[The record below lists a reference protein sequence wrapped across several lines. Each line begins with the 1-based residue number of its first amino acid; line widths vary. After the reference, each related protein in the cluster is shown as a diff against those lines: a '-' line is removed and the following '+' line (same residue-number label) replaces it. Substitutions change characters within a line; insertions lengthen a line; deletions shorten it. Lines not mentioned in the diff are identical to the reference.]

1 VRRSWLAAALGILIV
16 TLGATGAW
24 FYRRS
29 AQPTPRSVQA
39 APRPL
44 QPIQTEVSFSGKIL
58 PVKIV
63 EVRAPL
69 NGIVDQVLADVGDD
83 VFEGQILAHLKNPR
97 LETSVQNARNETDK
111 LGNRVNE
118 LQSTLLSTRLDASR
132 SRADATRAKMELER
146 AEKAYQHQAALM
158 QEGAT
163 PRLVFEKAEKEYNS
177 QKADLETIEALA
189 AQQEDRV
196 ATLGKELS
204 ASQNLLEKKQ
214 SELEDAGRDIAAAN
228 IVSPADGVIAAR
240 HIQPGEQIN
249 RAQPNLF
256 EIGTNLT
263 DLQVS
268 IVPQNP
274 KMLAGVHKG
283 QAAAIEIAEAP
294 GSIPGTVREIRDAQI
309 LVEFT
314 SPAPII
320 RPGLTAQ
327 VKIKL

>member
-1 VRRSWLAAALGILIV
+1 ML
-16 TLGATGAW
+16 
-24 FYRRS
+24 
-29 AQPTPRSVQA
+29 
-39 APRPL
+39 
-44 QPIQTEVSFSGKIL
+44 TELSFSGKIL
-58 PVKIV
+58 PVKII

-69 NGIVDQVLADVGDD
+69 NGIVDNVLADVGDD
-83 VFEGQILAHLKNPR
+83 VFEGQILAHLKNAR
-97 LETSVQNARNETDK
+97 LETSAQTARNDTEK
-111 LGNRVNE
+111 LRARVNE
-118 LQSTLLSTRLDASR
+118 LQSALLSTRLDASR
-132 SRADATRAKMELER
+132 SRADAMRAKMELEH
-146 AEKAYQHQAALM
+146 AEKAFQHQAALM

-163 PRLVFEKAEKEYNS
+163 PRLVYEKAEQEFNS
-177 QKADLETIEALA
+177 QKADLETTEALA

-196 ATLGKELS
+196 ATLNKELT

-214 SELEDAGRDIAAAN
+214 DELEDAGRDVAAAN
-228 IVSPADGVIAAR
+228 ILSPADGVITAR
-240 HIQPGEQIN
+240 HVQPGEQIN

-256 EIGTNLT
+256 EIGANLT

-294 GSIPGTVREIRDAQI
+294 GGGSIQGAVREVKDGQI

>member
-1 VRRSWLAAALGILIV
+1 M
-16 TLGATGAW
+16 LGAMGAW
-24 FYRRS
+24 LYRRN
-29 AQPTPRSVQA
+29 PRKPSQAVQIQ
-39 APRPL
+39 RPF
-44 QPIQTEVSFSGKIL
+44 QPIQSELSLSGKVL
-58 PVKIV
+58 PVKII

-69 NGIVDQVLADVGDD
+69 NGILDKVLVDVGDD
-83 VFEGQILAHLKNPR
+83 VFEGQILAHVKNPR
-97 LETSVQNARNETDK
+97 LETSAHTAQDETEK
-111 LGNRVNE
+111 LRNRVNE
-118 LQSTLLSTRLDASR
+118 LQSALLSTRLDASR
-132 SRADATRAKMELER
+132 SRADAMRARMELEH
-146 AEKAYQHQAALM
+146 AEKAFQHQTALM

-163 PRLVFEKAEKEYNS
+163 PRLVYEKAEKEYSS
-177 QKADLETIEALA
+177 QKADLETTEALA
-189 AQQEDRV
+189 SQQEERIV
-196 ATLGKELS
+196 TLTKELT

-228 IVSPADGVIAAR
+228 ILSPADGIIAAR

-268 IVPQNP
+268 LTPQNP
-274 KMLAGVHKG
+274 KLLTRVHKG
-283 QAAAIEIAEAP
+283 QAAVIEIAETP
-294 GSIPGTVREIRDAQI
+294 GIISGTVREIKDGQI
-309 LVEFT
+309 LVEFS

>member
-1 VRRSWLAAALGILIV
+1 ML
-16 TLGATGAW
+16 
-24 FYRRS
+24 
-29 AQPTPRSVQA
+29 
-39 APRPL
+39 
-44 QPIQTEVSFSGKIL
+44 TELSFSGKIL
-58 PVKIV
+58 PVKII

-69 NGIVDQVLADVGDD
+69 NGIVDKVLADVGDD
-83 VFEGQILAHLKNPR
+83 VFEGQILAHLKNAK
-97 LETSVQNARNETDK
+97 LETSAQTARDETEK
-111 LGNRVNE
+111 LRSRVNE
-118 LQSTLLSTRLDASR
+118 LQSALLSTRLDASR
-132 SRADATRAKMELER
+132 SRADAMRAKMELEH
-146 AEKAYQHQAALM
+146 AEKAFQHQAALM

-163 PRLVFEKAEKEYNS
+163 PRLVYEKAEQEYSS

-196 ATLGKELS
+196 ATLNKELT

-214 SELEDAGRDIAAAN
+214 DELEDAGRDVAAAN
-228 IVSPADGVIAAR
+228 ILSPADGVITAR
-240 HIQPGEQIN
+240 HVQPGEQIN

-256 EIGTNLT
+256 EIGANLT

-268 IVPQNP
+268 IIPQNP
-274 KMLAGVHKG
+274 KMVAGVHKG

-294 GSIPGTVREIRDAQI
+294 GGGSIQGAVREVKDGQI